1 MFGMT
6 RVEVK
11 IGMTLN
17 TVLGL
22 YLAWMAA
29 YWGAYLFGGAA

>member
-6 RVEVK
+6 RVEAA
-11 IGMTLN
+11 GMTLN